1 MLWVKDT
8 DQGTFRGN
16 TDFTYNYLLNSI
28 TGTIGSGITHME
40 AYGYGISQ
48 INYFFGSTS
57 IKKTDYTGT
66 TLQSTISSGYPAG
79 TTTAVGWHVTN
90 LLFAKDNKVYYL
102 DTVNNVVNAE
112 FVTFMPG
119 SVIKHIYSYSFDS
132 TIVVAINQ
140 GNTFIYEIN
149 FTGGNYNIVG
159 KTPALR
165 EECFDAIGEGYSLY
179 WLSSE

>member
-1 MLWVKDT
+1 
-8 DQGTFRGN
+8 
-16 TDFTYNYLLNSI
+16 
-28 TGTIGSGITHME
+28 ME